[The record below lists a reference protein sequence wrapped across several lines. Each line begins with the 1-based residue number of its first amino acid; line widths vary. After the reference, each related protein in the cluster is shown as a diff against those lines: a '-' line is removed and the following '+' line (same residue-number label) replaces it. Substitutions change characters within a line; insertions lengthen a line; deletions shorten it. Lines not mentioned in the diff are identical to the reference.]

1 MLLAIAT
8 LFSVLFEAWLGKIV
22 VDTNLMPVKITLH
35 VLFVFFILAFLLWL
49 RFISKRLPAVAKSK
63 LTINLGYAAV
73 ILTLVQVVIGTQV
86 RQYVDVQM
94 AMNNYTNQPLW
105 LASAPIVFYVHRSFS
120 ILLVVLNFAWIWFS
134 KKQASYMRSMNWI
147 GVLIILEALSGIVM
161 YYVDFP
167 FLSQPLHLL
176 LSSILFSVQFFC
188 LLRLTRSNS

>member
-1 MLLAIAT
+1 
-8 LFSVLFEAWLGKIV
+8 
-22 VDTNLMPVKITLH
+22 
-35 VLFVFFILAFLLWL
+35 LLWL

-63 LTINLGYAAV
+63 LIVNLGYAAV
-73 ILTLVQVVIGTQV
+73 ILTIIQVVIGTQV

-94 AMNNYTNQPLW
+94 AMNNYTNQTLW
-105 LASAPIVFYVHRSFS
+105 LASEPIVFYVHRSFS
-120 ILLVVLNFAWIWFS
+120 ILLVLLNFTWIWFS

-147 GVLIILEALSGIVM
+147 AVLIILEAISGIVM